1 MANISRRRTGEL
13 TRALF
18 HILKTQPEGMR
29 ASDALASQK
38 KQVVLT
44 EYESGDYIPRSDA
57 EFPEASS
64 SDLKVHELEK
74 AIYDQNEFMQA

>member
-29 ASDALASQK
+29 ASDALASLESRSCSPSTNRRLQT
-38 KQVVLT
+38 QFRRGISGGVEQLAQAV
-44 EYESGDYIPRSDA
+44 YES
-57 EFPEASS
+57 EQ
-64 SDLKVHELEK
+64 
-74 AIYDQNEFMQA
+74 AIYDQNELKQA